1 MNSKGIY
8 ISLLCGIVLLLASC
22 AATNMANFYNEHKPT
37 LDSIKESYARQYATT
52 TPFSIAF
59 SNKNFNSFS
68 IEISTDTIK
77 YIYDFNIGEGRL
89 VDTLTK
95 YKLSPKGIDSLVRQM
110 SSIRCIWI
118 NNQDYYVNNN
128 YHSAVYMSIRPR
140 ALSLPFAYKKYEI
153 LAYFNR
159 PQVFNEKGILMD
171 GRRRKT
177 IRKLNNNTFHKITD
191 RVCYTVSSLYR

>member
-1 MNSKGIY
+1 MNSKGTY
-8 ISLLCGIVLLLASC
+8 ISLLCGIILLLASC
-22 AATNMANFYNEHKPT
+22 SATNMTNFYNEHKPT
-37 LDSIKESYARQYATT
+37 LDSIKESYTTQYTG

-59 SNKNFNSFS
+59 SNANFNSFS

-77 YIYDFNIGEGRL
+77 YIYDFNVGEDRL
-89 VDTLTK
+89 ADTLIK
-95 YKLSPKGIDSLVRQM
+95 YKLSPQGISNLVSMMQ
-110 SSIRCIWI
+110 SIRCIWI
-118 NNQDYYVNNN
+118 NNQDYYVRDN

-159 PQVFNEKGILMD
+159 SQVFNEKGILMD

-177 IRKLNNNTFHKITD
+177 VRKLNNNTFHKITD
-191 RVCYTVSSLYR
+191 KVCYTVSSLYR